1 MGGVCSSEDAVKV
14 DDNQE
19 ARKTI
24 ETKTV
29 FGTEKKTV
37 ELELGKITVIR
48 TVFTAKCFKLLNFEY
63 YTNELEEVKHHF
75 EIFSKS

>member
-1 MGGVCSSEDAVKV
+1 MGAACSSEDAVKV
-14 DDNQE
+14 ETKNT
-19 ARKTI
+19 KT

-48 TVFTAKCFKLLNFEY
+48 IVFI
-63 YTNELEEVKHHF
+63 V
-75 EIFSKS
+75 EIFTHL

>member
-14 DDNQE
+14 DDSQK

-48 TVFTAKCFKLLNFEY
+48 TVFTGTTSNY
-63 YTNELEEVKHHF
+63 YTRSIKQMR
-75 EIFSKS
+75 

>member
-1 MGGVCSSEDAVKV
+1 MGAACSSEDAVKV
-14 DDNQE
+14 EETKNT
-19 ARKTI
+19 KT

-48 TVFTAKCFKLLNFEY
+48 IVFI
-63 YTNELEEVKHHF
+63 V
-75 EIFSKS
+75 EIFTHLCLDNQSQTASLKTF

>member
-14 DDNQE
+14 DDSQTP
-19 ARKTI
+19 RKTI

-48 TVFTAKCFKLLNFEY
+48 TVFTETALP
-63 YTNELEEVKHHF
+63 
-75 EIFSKS
+75 